1 MNAARPALA
10 ARARIHAALGEPA
23 RLEMIDRLALGDL
36 APGELA
42 SLMGLPSNLTAHH
55 LRVLEDVG
63 LVRRVRSE
71 ADRRRTYVRL
81 VPETLEGLMPPTTR
95 TVIRVL
101 FVCSQNSARSQ
112 LAEAAWRRASR
123 APALSAGLH
132 PATAVHPLA
141 VTIGRRHGLSLEK
154 ARTRKFE
161 HVARPSDLV
170 VAVCDNAH
178 EQLGGRASSRV
189 HWSVPDPVRVGT
201 EQAFEAAYAEIERR
215 VAHLAASTQP

>member
-154 ARTRKFE
+154 A
-161 HVARPSDLV
+161 
-170 VAVCDNAH
+170 H